1 MPKETRIALRL
12 TEEEK
17 AQISEAAKAD
27 GRSVSNFI
35 LNACRKE
42 IEKQAE
48 KSSGSA
54 SENN

>member
-17 AQISEAAKAD
+17 TQISEAAKAD

-42 IEKQAE
+42 WERLKEDKKIKE
-48 KSSGSA
+48 
-54 SENN
+54 